1 MPQPPGYSQ
10 ALQSDPSFVLQIA
23 EKEQELLAS
32 QETVQVKAHWEGAG
46 GGGGLGRW
54 AGGSRPLDLTS
65 VWLGLGLADEG
76 ETLGALAPAQ
86 ERAHRRPLPEAP
98 AGRA

>member
-46 GGGGLGRW
+46 VGGGAWEDGQGA
-54 AGGSRPLDLTS
+54 AGHWT
-65 VWLGLGLADEG
+65 
-76 ETLGALAPAQ
+76 
-86 ERAHRRPLPEAP
+86 
-98 AGRA
+98 

>member
-1 MPQPPGYSQ
+1 MPRPPGDSQ

-46 GGGGLGRW
+46 ELRPGKMG
-54 AGGSRPLDLTS
+54 RPLDSTS
-65 VWLGLGLADEG
+65 VWLGLGPADEG

>member
-1 MPQPPGYSQ
+1 MPRPPGDSQ

-46 GGGGLGRW
+46 ELRPGKMG
-54 AGGSRPLDLTS
+54 RPLDSTS
-65 VWLGLGLADEG
+65 VWLGLGPDRKSTRLNSSHK
-76 ETLGALAPAQ
+76 
-86 ERAHRRPLPEAP
+86 HRSRMPSSA
-98 AGRA
+98 

>member
-46 GGGGLGRW
+46 GLRPGKMGRGQQATGLDFRVAW
-54 AGGSRPLDLTS
+54 PRSCR
-65 VWLGLGLADEG
+65 
-76 ETLGALAPAQ
+76 
-86 ERAHRRPLPEAP
+86 
-98 AGRA
+98 